1 MYLRRVIHLK
11 LVLKTAVSMRIR
23 NTSTTSSIHYMSST
37 SIIYFNKSEPLIQ
50 HRDEIA
56 AILLC
61 CKILVAFGDSNAV
74 VDTYLSV
81 SLITERVPIG

>member
-23 NTSTTSSIHYMSST
+23 NTSTTSSIHNVLSS
-37 SIIYFNKSEPLIQ
+37 SITYFNKSEPFIQ

-61 CKILVAFGDSNAV
+61 GKIFVAFNPGLGS
-74 VDTYLSV
+74 
-81 SLITERVPIG
+81 